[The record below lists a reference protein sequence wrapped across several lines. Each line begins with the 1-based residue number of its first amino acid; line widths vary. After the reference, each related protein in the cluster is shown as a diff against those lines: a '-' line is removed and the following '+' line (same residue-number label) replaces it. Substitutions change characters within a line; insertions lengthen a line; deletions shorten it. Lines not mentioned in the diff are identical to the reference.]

1 MASCGLCQKG
11 QRELLVAQN
20 TSIKMRDPGN
30 EVVNTCDVPM
40 VWLLLFTGHLSSY
53 EKAVQLE
60 VSDTFTGT
68 DAPL

>member
-40 VWLLLFTGHLSSY
+40 VWLLLFTGNLSSY